1 MTKVRGKLGVLG
13 QREADHVTLRLLVH
27 PAGKVDAHQLRKAAE
42 IAEKNGKGFVYI
54 TMRKGIEIPWIRFED
69 HAEVLKELKTAG
81 LYAGSCGTRVRG
93 IVACGGSNRCAYC
106 LADVETLCSRLMEKF
121 YEKEVPAKFKIAIA
135 GCPNYCS
142 NPTINDFGIV
152 ASERPRIESDKCI
165 NCGICVRMC
174 RGKAIYENGQR
185 APVIDYDKCLD
196 CGWCIKNC
204 PSGAI
209 AVEKTGYTIT
219 VGGRSGRDPKLGVV
233 LAKLLSEEELF
244 RVLAKTFAYFQ
255 EHAVG
260 RERFTNVLQR
270 KGLEHYSRY
279 VLDGIGNR
287 RSEPW
292 AKAMVSRS

>member
-13 QREADHVTLRLLVH
+13 QRDVDYVTLRLLVH
-27 PAGKVDAHQLRKAAE
+27 PAGKVDANQLRKAAE
-42 IAEKNGKGFVYI
+42 IAERSGRGFVYI
-54 TMRKGIEIPWIRFED
+54 TMRKGIEIPWIKFEE
-69 HAEVLKELKTAG
+69 HPEVLKELRSVG
-81 LYAGSCGTRVRG
+81 LSPGSCGTRVRG

-106 LADVETLCSRLMEKF
+106 LTDVEALCSRLMEKF

-142 NPTINDFGIV
+142 NPTINDVGIV
-152 ASERPRIESDKCI
+152 ASERPRIEPEKCI
-165 NCGICVRMC
+165 NCGLCVRMC

-209 AVEKTGYTIT
+209 ALEKSGYTLT
-219 VGGRSGRDPKLGVV
+219 VGGRSGRNPKLGVL
-233 LAKLLSEEELF
+233 LAKLLTEDEVF
-244 RVLAKTFAYFQ
+244 RVLARTFEYFQ
-255 EHAVG
+255 QHAVG
-260 RERFTNVLQR
+260 RERFADVLKR
-270 KGLEHYSRY
+270 KGLEHYSRF
-279 VLDGIGNR
+279 VLDGIGNG

-292 AKAMVSRS
+292 ARVPASRN